1 MLMAETLEDLFNNAD
16 ASDYLAPF
24 KEATGASEVAQRQP

>member
-1 MLMAETLEDLFNNAD
+1 MAETLEDLFNNAD